1 MKQLDDFEKYLRDQL
16 KGHTEPDPLM
26 WKRLSDALGRV
37 QPWYARNAFKYALT
51 AFGSLLIGVITTYTY
66 LENKNK
72 VATHPIAQHSSGRDF
87 KNNSVGVTQKQQ
99 TASLNSLDINL
110 KSNNDLILRSKIK
123 VDQDTSPITKQ
134 YLFQKEEY
142 ADNRNEI
149 LKLAEIRDLATRV
162 AITTVQSD
170 EAVKATNTNEAIK
183 AIQDFNLD
191 IALSTLIPKRIE
203 QQFSSLQDRSAFI
216 PNSSPI
222 SLSVATGQSFSKLP
236 AFNYQL
242 GAEGAQHADLMLQQ
256 SPLFQLQV
264 HLYKNWHFNT
274 GIQYLNT
281 TINEQFE
288 QTKVFSYDEKEHYLF
303 PYIYGFRQISDEEL
317 QEGPWPFGPNP
328 PGGGDVSH
336 VKANYQSEVRSQ
348 HIIIPLTLSYHQQF
362 GVFEAQ
368 LHAGV
373 GLNFPY
379 RTSQT
384 LHIPGYAPSTIYI
397 QHPMG
402 QIQAMAQSQLR
413 LSYLANRHLSV
424 FIEPQIR
431 SAFQVQNELHTLPYR
446 NNTKAIYAGLSW
458 KF

>member
-16 KGHTEPDPLM
+16 KGHVEPEPLM
-26 WKRLSDALGRV
+26 WQRLTDALGRV
-37 QPWYARNAFKYALT
+37 QPWYARSAFKYALT
-51 AFGSLLIGVITTYTY
+51 AFGSLLVGVITTYTY
-66 LENKNK
+66 LEQKND
-72 VATHPIAQHSSGRDF
+72 AQINSSVRDS
-87 KNNSVGVTQKQQ
+87 KSKTVEVTQKLQ
-99 TASLNSLDINL
+99 TAAVNSLHTNL
-110 KSNNDLILRSKIK
+110 KSNNDLILLSKIK
-123 VDQDTSPITKQ
+123 VEQDTSLVNKRYP
-134 YLFQKEEY
+134 LQKEAY
-142 ADNRNEI
+142 SGDVNEI
-149 LKLAEIRDLATRV
+149 QNQTEIRDLITRPAV
-162 AITTVQSD
+162 IPL
-170 EAVKATNTNEAIK
+170 EALVTYNDVEAIQE
-183 AIQDFNLD
+183 IVTDR
-191 IALSTLIPKRIE
+191 ALTPLVPQRIK
-203 QQFSSLQDRSAFI
+203 QQFSSLQERAAFI
-216 PNSSPI
+216 PNSNPF
-222 SLSVATGQSFSKLP
+222 SLSAASGQSFSKLP

-242 GAEGAQHADLMLQQ
+242 GAEGVQRADLLLQQ
-256 SPLFQLQV
+256 SPLFQVQV
-264 HLYKNWHFNT
+264 HLYKNWNLNT
-274 GIQYLNT
+274 GFQYLNT
-281 TINEQFE
+281 TINERFE

-348 HIIIPLTLSYHQQF
+348 YIIVPLTLSYHQQF

-373 GLNFPY
+373 ALNFPY

-384 LHIPGYAPSTIYI
+384 LHVPGYAPSTIFI
-397 QHPMG
+397 KHPFG
-402 QIQAMAQSQLR
+402 QFQAMAQSQLR

-431 SAFQVQNELHTLPYR
+431 SAFQVQNQLHTLPYR

>member
-16 KGHTEPDPLM
+16 KGHAEPEPLM
-26 WKRLSDALGRV
+26 WQRLTDALGRV
-37 QPWYARNAFKYALT
+37 QPWYARSAFKYALT
-51 AFGSLLIGVITTYTY
+51 AFGSLLVGVITTYTY
-66 LENKNK
+66 LEQINDAQIKSSVQDSKNK
-72 VATHPIAQHSSGRDF
+72 T
-87 KNNSVGVTQKQQ
+87 VGLTQKQQ
-99 TASLNSLDINL
+99 TAAVNGLHINL
-110 KSNNDLILRSKIK
+110 KSNNDLILLSKIN
-123 VDQDTSPITKQ
+123 VEQDTSPIIKR
-134 YLFQKEEY
+134 YPLQKEAY
-142 ADNRNEI
+142 SGDGNEI
-149 LKLAEIRDLATRV
+149 QNLDEIRALVTRP
-162 AITTVQSD
+162 AITPL
-170 EAVKATNTNEAIK
+170 EAVVTTPAVVTSQEVEADMALAPLVPQRIK
-183 AIQDFNLD
+183 Q
-191 IALSTLIPKRIE
+191 P
-203 QQFSSLQDRSAFI
+203 FSSLQERAAFI
-216 PNSSPI
+216 PNSNPY

-242 GAEGAQHADLMLQQ
+242 GAEGVQRADLLLQQ
-256 SPLFQLQV
+256 SPLFQVQV
-264 HLYKNWHFNT
+264 HLYKNWNLNT
-274 GIQYLNT
+274 GFQYLNT
-281 TINEQFE
+281 TINERFE

-328 PGGGDVSH
+328 PGGGGDVSH

-348 HIIIPLTLSYHQQF
+348 YIIVPLTLSYHQQF

-373 GLNFPY
+373 ALNFPY

-384 LHIPGYAPSTIYI
+384 LHVPGYAPSTIDI
-397 QHPMG
+397 EHPIG
-402 QIQAMAQSQLR
+402 QFQAMAQSQLR
-413 LSYLANRHLSV
+413 LSYLANQHLAV

>member
-16 KGHTEPDPLM
+16 KGHTEPEPLM

-37 QPWYARNAFKYALT
+37 QPWYARSAFKYALT

-72 VATHPIAQHSSGRDF
+72 NATHPIAQHSSGRDF
-87 KNNSVGVTQKQQ
+87 KNNSVGETQKQQ

-110 KSNNDLILRSKIK
+110 KSNNDLILLSKIK
-123 VDQDTSPITKQ
+123 VDQDTSPIIKQ
-134 YLFQKEEY
+134 YLLQKEEY
-142 ADNRNEI
+142 AGNRNEI
-149 LKLAEIRDLATRV
+149 QKLEEIRDLAIRP
-162 AITTVQSD
+162 A
-170 EAVKATNTNEAIK
+170 ATPLEGLEMFNDIDS
-183 AIQDFNLD
+183 IQKDQTD
-191 IALSTLIPKRIE
+191 RTLTPLLARHIS
-203 QQFSSLQDRSAFI
+203 QHLSSLQERAAFI

-236 AFNYQL
+236 SFNYQL
-242 GAEGAQHADLMLQQ
+242 GAEGAQHAELLLKQ

-281 TINEQFE
+281 TINERFD

-348 HIIIPLTLSYHQQF
+348 HIIVPLTLSYHQQF

-384 LHIPGYAPSTIYI
+384 LHIPGYAPSTINI
-397 QHPMG
+397 KHSMG
-402 QIQAMAQSQLR
+402 QFQAMAQSQLR

>member
-1 MKQLDDFEKYLRDQL
+1 MRQLDDFEKYLRDQL
-16 KGHTEPDPLM
+16 KGHVEPEPLM

-37 QPWYARNAFKYALT
+37 QPWYARSSFKYALT

-72 VATHPIAQHSSGRDF
+72 VATQPIAQHSSGRDLQ
-87 KNNSVGVTQKQQ
+87 KNSVGVTQIQQ
-99 TASLNSLDINL
+99 NASVQNAAIDLNGNKSMMTLHADKLEATTSQITEYNSPEKEGVKNEQKDI
-110 KSNNDLILRSKIK
+110 
-123 VDQDTSPITKQ
+123 
-134 YLFQKEEY
+134 QK
-142 ADNRNEI
+142 
-149 LKLAEIRDLATRV
+149 LQEIRDVFTRP
-162 AITTVQSD
+162 AMTTVQA
-170 EAVKATNTNEAIK
+170 EEAIQVVQV
-183 AIQDFNLD
+183 IETNQDVKQEMT
-191 IALSTLIPKRIE
+191 LSPLVPQYVK
-203 QQFSSLQDRSAFI
+203 QQFASLKEHAAFI

-236 AFNYQL
+236 SFNYQL
-242 GAEGAQHADLMLQQ
+242 GAEGTQHAELLLQQ

-264 HLYKNWHFNT
+264 RLYKNWHFNT
-274 GIQYLNT
+274 GIQNLNS
-281 TINEQFE
+281 TINERFD

-336 VKANYQSEVRSQ
+336 VKANYQSEVRSKQ
-348 HIIIPLTLSYHQQF
+348 IIVPLTISYHQQF

-373 GLNFPY
+373 GLSFPY

-397 QHPMG
+397 KHPID
-402 QIQAMAQSQLR
+402 QFQAMVQSQLR
-413 LSYLANRHLSV
+413 LNYLANRHLSV
-424 FIEPQIR
+424 YIEPQFR
-431 SAFQVQNELHTLPYR
+431 SAFQVQNQLHTLPYR

>member
-1 MKQLDDFEKYLRDQL
+1 MEQLDDFEKYLRDQL
-16 KGHTEPDPLM
+16 KGHVEPEPLM
-26 WKRLSDALGRV
+26 WQRLTDALGRV
-37 QPWYARNAFKYALT
+37 QPWYARSAFKYALT
-51 AFGSLLIGVITTYTY
+51 AFGSLLVGIITTYTY
-66 LENKNK
+66 LEQNNGPKIN
-72 VATHPIAQHSSGRDF
+72 SSVQDS
-87 KNNSVGVTQKQQ
+87 KNNTVGVTQKQQ
-99 TASLNSLDINL
+99 TALENSLHTNL
-110 KSNNDLILRSKIK
+110 KSNNDLILLSKIK
-123 VDQDTSPITKQ
+123 AEQESSPITKQ
-134 YLFQKEEY
+134 YSIQKQEFPRES
-142 ADNRNEI
+142 NEI
-149 LKLAEIRDLATRV
+149 QNLAEIRNLVTRPTV
-162 AITTVQSD
+162 TSLGVLETVQD
-170 EAVKATNTNEAIK
+170 VEAI
-183 AIQDFNLD
+183 QEFVTDR
-191 IALSTLIPKRIE
+191 ALTTLVPQRIK
-203 QQFSSLQDRSAFI
+203 QQFSSLQEHAAFI
-216 PNSSPI
+216 PHSSPF

-242 GAEGAQHADLMLQQ
+242 GAEGVQRADLLLQQ

-264 HLYKNWHFNT
+264 HLYKNWHLST
-274 GIQYLNT
+274 GFQNLNT
-281 TINEQFE
+281 TISESFE

-348 HIIIPLTLSYHQQF
+348 HVLVPLTLSFHQQF

-373 GLNFPY
+373 ALNFPY

-384 LHIPGYAPSTIYI
+384 LHVPGYAPSTIYI
-397 QHPMG
+397 KHPLG
-402 QIQAMAQSQLR
+402 QFQAMAQSQLR

-424 FIEPQIR
+424 FFEPQFR
-431 SAFQVQNELHTLPYR
+431 SAFQVQNQLHTLPYR

>member
-16 KGHTEPDPLM
+16 KGHVEPEPLM

-37 QPWYARNAFKYALT
+37 QPWYARSAFKYALT
-51 AFGSLLIGVITTYTY
+51 AFGSLLVGVITTYTY
-66 LENKNK
+66 LEQKNEAQIKSSEQDSKNK
-72 VATHPIAQHSSGRDF
+72 TIGF
-87 KNNSVGVTQKQQ
+87 TQNKPLQ
-99 TASLNSLDINL
+99 TNHL
-110 KSNNDLILRSKIK
+110 
-123 VDQDTSPITKQ
+123 
-134 YLFQKEEY
+134 E
-142 ADNRNEI
+142 
-149 LKLAEIRDLATRV
+149 
-162 AITTVQSD
+162 AITPQITQPYALQIEEITAEQKTSRNLEPILQPNLEPNRDQFIRPILSTVQAV
-170 EAVKATNTNEAIK
+170 EALEA
-183 AIQDFNLD
+183 AAVFQEDVPD
-191 IALSTLIPKRIE
+191 IALSPLVPQHIK
-203 QQFSSLQDRSAFI
+203 QQINSLQERAAFT
-216 PNSSPI
+216 PNSSPF
-222 SLSVATGQSFSKLP
+222 SLSVATGQSFLNLP
-236 AFNYQL
+236 TFNYQL
-242 GAEGAQHADLMLQQ
+242 GAEGIQRADLLLQQ

-264 HLYKNWHFNT
+264 HLYKNWYLNT
-274 GIQYLNT
+274 GLQTLNT
-281 TINEQFE
+281 TINERFE

-328 PGGGDVSH
+328 PGGGGDVSH

-348 HIIIPLTLSYHQQF
+348 YIIVPLTLSYHQQF

-373 GLNFPY
+373 ALNFPY

-384 LHIPGYAPSTIYI
+384 LHVPGYAPSTIDI
-397 QHPMG
+397 EHPIG
-402 QIQAMAQSQLR
+402 QFQAMAQSQLR
-413 LSYLANRHLSV
+413 LSYLANQHLAV

>member
-16 KGHTEPDPLM
+16 KGHVEPEPLM
-26 WKRLSDALGRV
+26 WQRLSDALGRV
-37 QPWYARNAFKYALT
+37 QPWYARSVFKYALT
-51 AFGSLLIGVITTYTY
+51 AISSLIIGVVSTYTY
-66 LENKNK
+66 LEQKN
-72 VATHPIAQHSSGRDF
+72 ATHINSSTQHS
-87 KNNSVGVTQKQQ
+87 KHKTIGVNEKQQ
-99 TASLNSLDINL
+99 TASLNSLDIHL
-110 KSNNDLILRSKIK
+110 KSNNDHILLSTIK
-123 VDQDTSPITKQ
+123 VDQDTSPITKL
-134 YLFQKEEY
+134 YPLQKEEY
-142 ADNRNEI
+142 SGDRNEI
-149 LKLAEIRDLATRV
+149 QNLAEIRDLATRI

-191 IALSTLIPKRIE
+191 IALSPLIPQRIE
-203 QQFSSLQDRSAFI
+203 QQFSSLQERSAFI

-274 GIQYLNT
+274 GVQYLNS

-288 QTKVFSYDEKEHYLF
+288 QAKVFSYDEKEHYLF
-303 PYIYGFRQISDEEL
+303 PYIYGFRQLSDEEL
-317 QEGPWPFGPNP
+317 QDGPWPFGPNP
-328 PGGGDVSH
+328 PGGGAVSL

-348 HIIIPLTLSYHQQF
+348 HLIIPLSLSYHQQF
-362 GVFEAQ
+362 GIFEAQ
-368 LHAGV
+368 LHFGL
-373 GLNFPY
+373 GLNFPIH
-379 RTSQT
+379 TSQT
-384 LHIPGYAPSTIYI
+384 LHVPGYAPSTIDI
-397 QHPMG
+397 EHPIG
-402 QIQAMAQSQLR
+402 QFQAMAQSQLR
-413 LSYLANRHLSV
+413 LSYLANQHLSV

-446 NNTKAIYAGLSW
+446 NNTKGIYAGLSW

>member
-16 KGHTEPDPLM
+16 KGHIEPEPLM

-37 QPWYARNAFKYALT
+37 QPWYARSAFKYALT

-72 VATHPIAQHSSGRDF
+72 VATHPIAQQSSIRDF

-110 KSNNDLILRSKIK
+110 KSNNDLILLSKIK
-123 VDQDTSPITKQ
+123 VDQDTSPITKL
-134 YLFQKEEY
+134 YPLQKEEY
-142 ADNRNEI
+142 SGNRNEI
-149 LKLAEIRDLATRV
+149 LKLAEIRDLVTRP
-162 AITTVQSD
+162 AMTTVQ
-170 EAVKATNTNEAIK
+170 AVE
-183 AIQDFNLD
+183 AIQDVKLE
-191 IALSTLIPKRIE
+191 IALAPLVPQYIK
-203 QQFSSLQDRSAFI
+203 QQFSSLQEGTALI

-264 HLYKNWHFNT
+264 HFYKNWYVNT

-397 QHPMG
+397 LHPMG
-402 QIQAMAQSQLR
+402 QIHAMAQSQLR